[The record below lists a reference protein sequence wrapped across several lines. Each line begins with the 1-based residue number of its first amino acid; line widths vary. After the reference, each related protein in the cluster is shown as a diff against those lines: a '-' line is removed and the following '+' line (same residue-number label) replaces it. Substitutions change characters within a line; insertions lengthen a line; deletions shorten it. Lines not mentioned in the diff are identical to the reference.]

1 MNVAVLNGGIV
12 AVDTALNYRSISPF
26 ENLKITIR
34 DYAEYKST
42 LTDLLAL
49 GYAWSDD
56 SKTQS
61 ELFYG
66 VLPEFLHASY
76 DANIYFEI
84 PESEPY
90 KCVGALYV
98 KGLLQTK
105 NSKGR
110 V

>member
-1 MNVAVLNGGIV
+1 MNAAIHGGII

-34 DYAEYKST
+34 DYDEYKRV
-42 LTDLLAL
+42 LAELLAL

-56 SKTQS
+56 YKTQN

-66 VLPEFLHASY
+66 VLPEYLYASF
-76 DANIYFEI
+76 DANIYFET
-84 PESEPY
+84 PHSETY
-90 KCVGALYV
+90 KCVGSLYV

-105 NSKGR
+105 ISKGR